1 MRRFLFFVPALTIA
15 VALAATG
22 APAPS
27 SHAQSGASIHI
38 IAIDADPAGNT
49 ATSLGPLNACVRTE
63 PGADV
68 TVDLIADA
76 VPGPPDVNGIIG
88 FEISVDYSAALLK
101 VSAYDYEFLLAAT
114 GTFEPF
120 EALGDPAP
128 DTDGRLNISVADLA
142 VNSPGPGDN
151 TEAGPGVLARL
162 TLTAQAAGIATVA
175 PVFDSDHYPT
185 ILNQQNQVT
194 DVDSIAGVQIAIGR
208 DCPVPPNSTPVAQPI
223 PSPVPAAATPTPAP
237 GQTPPPG
244 ASGTATPATGAPS
257 GAASPLPSGTAT
269 APTGGPGG
277 TGEGDGG
284 ASTGVVIAVVA
295 LALAGLGLAGAGGLV
310 LYRRAQGG

>member
-27 SHAQSGASIHI
+27 SHAQSGASVHI

-63 PGADV
+63 PGANV

-76 VPGPPDVNGIIG
+76 VPGPPDVNGIVG

-101 VSAYDYEFLLAAT
+101 VSAYDYEFLLAAS
-114 GTFEPF
+114 GDFEPF
-120 EALGDPAP
+120 EALGDAVP

-142 VNSPGPGDN
+142 AGTAASPA
-151 TEAGPGVLARL
+151 EVGPGVLARIAL
-162 TLTAQAAGIATVA
+162 SARAAGIATVA

-185 ILNQQNQVT
+185 IINAQNDVT

-223 PSPVPAAATPTPAP
+223 PSPVPAAATSTLAP

-257 GAASPLPSGTAT
+257 GAASPRPSGTAT